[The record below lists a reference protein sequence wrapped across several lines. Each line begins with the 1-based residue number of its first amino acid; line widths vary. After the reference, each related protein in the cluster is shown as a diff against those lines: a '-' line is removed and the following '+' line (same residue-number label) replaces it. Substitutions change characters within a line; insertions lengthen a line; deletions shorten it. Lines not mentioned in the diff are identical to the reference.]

1 MARLSGADRVGAHL
15 ARLGQ
20 GVRARIGRALSQA
33 GARVA
38 DEARARFAAA
48 SPDGSE
54 RAEITVVRRG
64 DAAVDVVATFPGAE
78 AREFGTSRSA
88 AKPFLRPAA
97 EAKRADVA
105 ELIARATGFASP
117 TQETD

>member
-1 MARLSGADRVGAHL
+1 MARLSGADRVGARL
-15 ARLGQ
+15 TRLGQ
-20 GVRARIGRALSQA
+20 GVRARIGRALTQA

-48 SPDGSE
+48 SPDSAA
-54 RAEITVVRRG
+54 RAEIAVVRRG
-64 DAAVDVVATFPGAE
+64 DTAVDVVATLPGAE

-97 EAKRADVA
+97 EAKRAEVA
-105 ELIARATGFASP
+105 ELVARATGSASP